1 MPQIDA
7 NTDALM
13 RALGFGPEEARRRSQ
28 TLADLVLAEWSAGAR
43 NKLNSTRAAYLR
55 SLQVRDVSPSG
66 FICGLPASPSTAII
80 AHMVEQGMGSGGIGT
95 TGPYD
100 VRKYLL
106 QASTRN
112 IRRRKDGGLYL
123 HVPFGHKAKDLK
135 ANYGSLIAN
144 AARRLQATTTDAN
157 RQTRYGGRL
166 PSGRVPKLRS
176 HHVTDPLAGL
186 VRLASTYSRGAGGRA
201 RTQTSG
207 YRTWRTASYSNT
219 HPDAWMSSGITP
231 RRIMDDVS
239 RELPTLISQV
249 Y

>member
-1 MPQIDA
+1 MPQIEA
-7 NTDALM
+7 NTDALLA
-13 RALGFGPEEARRRSQ
+13 ALGFSPAESRRRSQ

-123 HVPFGHKAKDLK
+123 HVPFYA
-135 ANYGSLIAN
+135 
-144 AARRLQATTTDAN
+144 
-157 RQTRYGGRL
+157 
-166 PSGRVPKLRS
+166 
-176 HHVTDPLAGL
+176 
-186 VRLASTYSRGAGGRA
+186 
-201 RTQTSG
+201 
-207 YRTWRTASYSNT
+207 NT